1 VSTESIL
8 PYVAG
13 RCQFL
18 GQDHLR
24 TVYDHRPASCRSFEC
39 VTYFNA
45 EAMNSRGEFLRRN
58 PAVLMLAGEMR
69 PPTAD
74 QEEMQRDD

>member
-1 VSTESIL
+1 MSTESVL

-13 RCQFL
+13 RCRFL

-24 TVYDHRPASCRSFEC
+24 TVYDHRPASCRSFKC

-58 PAVLMLAGEMR
+58 PAVLMLGTEMR
-69 PPTAD
+69 LHTAE
-74 QEEMQRDD
+74 QEEMQRHD